1 MTGSGDGVGMGWC
14 CEDGVEE
21 GWGRLGSSWSE
32 SESSRQSFGVIFG
45 RLDAETKTLRVMFEA
60 TLNNF

>member
-1 MTGSGDGVGMGWC
+1 MTGSGEGVVIGGC

-21 GWGRLGSSWSE
+21 GWGRLRSSRSE

-45 RLDAETKTLRVMFEA
+45 LLDAEKRKMQ
-60 TLNNF
+60 